1 MALKLVADMLCTIC
15 GTKRDL
21 DRHHVTPR
29 GMGGSKEPTVLADNN
44 LMTLCRTCHRNI
56 HEGAWTLEHS
66 PSLVR
71 VVDRRNGT
79 EIMRRYRDPNFDA
92 GRFLGALNLM
102 ESSLVAALGGVI
114 YLNDEQLVDAF
125 QASRSIGKRAWL
137 IQAAILYE
145 AQRRSVYGDRSLEA
159 IARRFEISLRQAQ
172 KCALVWQVFFATDRT
187 GDEHGETKS
196 VNVDAF
202 SLEEPSWYVV
212 AATESPE
219 PERWLAYAQDKKAES
234 PRYSISDFRGDIQRA
249 GGAAIRVLEET
260 TDPAP
265 DPAPRIP
272 WDCPWVKPY
281 CTRSWRPS
289 PAEQCRCEEQADID
303 DGKTT
308 ER

>member
-21 DRHHVTPR
+21 DRHHVTSR
-29 GMGGSKEPTVLADNN
+29 GMGGSKNPTVLADNN

-56 HEGAWTLEHS
+56 HEGGWTLEHS

-71 VVDRRNGT
+71 VVDRRNDT

-114 YLNDEQLVDAF
+114 YLSDEQLVEAF

-145 AQRRSVYGDRSLEA
+145 AQRRSVYGDQTVKA
-159 IARRFEISLRQAQ
+159 IARSFGVSLNMAEKYARVWREFFVEAEREEI
-172 KCALVWQVFFATDRT
+172 F
-187 GDEHGETKS
+187 
-196 VNVDAF
+196 NVEEIFLD
-202 SLEEPSWYVV
+202 EPSWYVV
-212 AATESPE
+212 AATESSE
-219 PERWLAYAQDKKAES
+219 PQRWLAYAQDKKAES

-249 GGAAIRVLEET
+249 GGATIRVLEET
-260 TDPAP
+260 TAPAP

-281 CTRSWRPS
+281 CTRSGKPVL
-289 PAEQCRCEEQADID
+289 AEDCRCEAAL
-303 DGKTT
+303 
-308 ER
+308 

>member
-1 MALKLVADMLCTIC
+1 MGLKLVADMLCTIC

-29 GMGGSKEPTVLADNN
+29 GMGGSKNPTVLADNN

-114 YLNDEQLVDAF
+114 YLNDEQLVEAF

-145 AQRRSVYGDRSLEA
+145 AQRRSVYGDQTVKA
-159 IARRFEISLRQAQ
+159 IARSFGISLNIAEKYARVWREFFIGAERQEI
-172 KCALVWQVFFATDRT
+172 F
-187 GDEHGETKS
+187 
-196 VNVDAF
+196 NVEEIFLD
-202 SLEEPSWYVV
+202 EPSWYVV

-219 PERWLAYAQDKKAES
+219 PKRWLAYAQDRKAGN
-234 PRYSISDFRGDIQRA
+234 PRYSLSDFRGDIQRA
-249 GGAAIRVLEET
+249 GGASIRVLEET

-281 CTRSWRPS
+281 CTRSGKPVL
-289 PAEQCRCEEQADID
+289 AEDCRCEAAL
-303 DGKTT
+303 
-308 ER
+308 